1 MCKKFKKKP
10 KTKNNRSRANSKNKP
25 QSNARSSEIIE
36 LKKINEQANSNI
48 VNKISDNQEK
58 RISKSKEIKEVGIN
72 IVKPVLKTVENTVN
86 YSIELELA
94 MNKVARQVKSLR
106 DLQGKPAKLFNN
118 MKAQIQSL
126 SQQISPS
133 KGTLGIAEQVES
145 NAKLDITKQS
155 GPISEQHKQL
165 QNLTGISAM
174 STNNLPLLNQQ
185 QSLIN
190 NPNTFNSSQIKAD
203 IDCKSLISQFE
214 LLSATLAYSLNS
226 VGGIIQGLIA
236 LLTELTANTQQWI
249 NNFLKFINTFNEIIS
264 IISSVK
270 TILDEQ
276 GNDPIKNLTNSF
288 GELENVLTIF
298 DEIIS
303 ITSSVKTI
311 LDELGINSI
320 TTLINSFKGLGNVL
334 TKVGQFL
341 KGPTGLAIMGI
352 AAVIVVVALLI
363 RKYWEPISAFFIG
376 FWEGL
381 INEIQPLIDIFMDIF
396 SFLGPIFT
404 AIGNAI
410 GEVINWFSELL
421 SPIKLTNE
429 QFESCKSAGVSF
441 GSVIGKIFMSRFNLL
456 INLFKTLKEKIGD
469 AWDLIMSL
477 PDKIAVIPS
486 KIKEFFTGE
495 NGLLTMFIN
504 FGGDIVEGLVN
515 GLKKRC
521 NELKDSILE
530 LGSNVCSWFKSK
542 LGINSPSKVFKE
554 FGINTISGYQLG
566 IDRTQG
572 SVLDSMSKFADKVTK
587 YAPQM
592 PLNTMN
598 NRTITVANS
607 GNSNIQEGISQYYI
621 TINAAPGMNEQEI
634 ARVITQELDRREQQ
648 KLFQI
653 RSSLRDI
660 Y

>member
-10 KTKNNRSRANSKNKP
+10 KTKNNSSRANSKNKP

-341 KGPTGLAIMGI
+341 KGPTGLAFMAI

-477 PDKIAVIPS
+477 PDKIALIPS

-495 NGLLTMFIN
+495 NGLLTMFIK

-587 YAPQM
+587 NAPQM

-598 NRTITVANS
+598 NRTNTVANS

>member
-341 KGPTGLAIMGI
+341 KGPTGLAFMAI

-477 PDKIAVIPS
+477 PDKIALIPS

-587 YAPQM
+587 NAPQM

-598 NRTITVANS
+598 NRTNTVANS